1 MAKIVKWKNIIVEAV
16 DEEDVR
22 LLDEMVDNLELPFR
36 LVESGVGIAV
46 ECCREDTIDV
56 AGLGIPI
63 VYEDYCDT
71 WSCNASVRIP
81 LPEDHPLRPLVKKAV
96 EETWATTVRKVKMS
110 VYGVAN
116 IELASDAD
124 LETVE
129 ARCRG
134 LGATDRKSVF
144 QVPLG
149 TLKRNLEKT
158 LRDREELLKILR
170 DAMKIV
176 EEVEE
181 RLKEDREE
189 VDVEFLEKRLRKSYL
204 SILKPG
210 DELDV
215 EF

>member
-1 MAKIVKWKNIIVEAV
+1 MAKIVKWKGIVVEAV
-16 DEEDVR
+16 DEDDVR
-22 LLDEMVDNLELPFR
+22 LLDEMVANLEVPFR
-36 LVESGVGIAV
+36 LVKSGVGIGV
-46 ECCREDTIDV
+46 ECRREDTIDV

-81 LPEDHPLRPLVKKAV
+81 LPEDHPLRPLVRKAI
-96 EETWATTVRKVKMS
+96 EDTWTETVKRVKMS

-116 IELASDAD
+116 IELADDAE

-134 LGATDRKSVF
+134 FGAADTKSVF
-144 QVPLG
+144 QVPLKV
-149 TLKRNLEKT
+149 LREKLEEV

-181 RLKEDREE
+181 RLREDEGE

-204 SILKPG
+204 SILPG
-210 DELDV
+210 EELDV
-215 EF
+215 ELD